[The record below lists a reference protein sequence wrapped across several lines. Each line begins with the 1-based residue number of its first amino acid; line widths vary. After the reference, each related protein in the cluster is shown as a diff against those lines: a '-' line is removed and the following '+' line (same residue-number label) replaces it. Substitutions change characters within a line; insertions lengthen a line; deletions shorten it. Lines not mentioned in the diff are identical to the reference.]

1 MELSYFL
8 LISPVATLFVLL
20 PVRSIDFFFAKVQVN
35 GWNLPIFM
43 KIHQCYS
50 GRFGDTTHC

>member
-8 LISPVATLFVLL
+8 FISPAAIGFGSL
-20 PVRSIDFFFAKVQVN
+20 PVRAIDFFFAKVQVN

-43 KIHQCYS
+43 KINERYS
-50 GRFGDTTHC
+50 GCFGDTTHC